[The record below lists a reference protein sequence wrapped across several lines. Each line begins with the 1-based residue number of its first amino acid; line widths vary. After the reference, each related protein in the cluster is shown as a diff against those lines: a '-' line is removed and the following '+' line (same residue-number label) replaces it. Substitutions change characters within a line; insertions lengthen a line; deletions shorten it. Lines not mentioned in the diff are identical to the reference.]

1 MIDRPTHFAFAMVPL
16 NSASDPIVPKQ
27 ARGDATRHKI
37 KDAARRLFATRG
49 LNAVSVKDIVTA
61 AGQKNGGSMNYYF
74 RTKEALIAEIA
85 ADGALIIAAGRNR
98 RLDALEATGGPTS
111 VRQIVEILADLGG
124 AEEESEDTLMRFLT
138 MLIINERELFVS
150 AMANGVDNSLRRCA
164 VHIYAL
170 LPHIPLPLLSHRVQ
184 LLTLYLATTL
194 ASQEIAHE
202 HAGYWKRFWSHRFA
216 FDNFLDSG
224 VGLLTQPASEVAL
237 AALAKDKARPR
248 RTRRA

>member
-1 MIDRPTHFAFAMVPL
+1 MS
-16 NSASDPIVPKQ
+16 SATDPIVPKQ
-27 ARGDATRHKI
+27 ARGDATRQKI

-98 RLDALEATGGPTS
+98 RLDALDAMGGPTS
-111 VRQIVEILADLGG
+111 VREIVEILADLGG

-164 VHIYAL
+164 AHIYAL

-202 HAGYWKRFWSHRFA
+202 HAGYWKRFWSHKFA

-224 VGLLTQPASEVAL
+224 VGLLTQPVSEATT
-237 AALAKDKARPR
+237 AALAKDKAKPR
-248 RTRRA
+248 KAKRI